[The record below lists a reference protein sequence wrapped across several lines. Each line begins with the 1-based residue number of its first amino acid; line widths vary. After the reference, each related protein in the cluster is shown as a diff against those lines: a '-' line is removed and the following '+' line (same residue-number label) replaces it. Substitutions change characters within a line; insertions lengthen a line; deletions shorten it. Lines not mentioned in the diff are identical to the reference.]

1 MNQSLVYVRPFS
13 PLFQILFFP
22 LQFSSQK
29 NCCWVV
35 KYWGGAFGFPPPPP
49 KLWVLGYFGTL
60 MLSIKVGKESAL
72 NIMLLAVLLH
82 QKQM

>member
-1 MNQSLVYVRPFS
+1 MVDNLQRSQVRKRRRNIVNQSLVYVRPFS

-49 KLWVLGYFGTL
+49 QIVGTW
-60 MLSIKVGKESAL
+60 IFWNTDVE
-72 NIMLLAVLLH
+72 H
-82 QKQM
+82 